1 MSTTLKRPTAL
12 QPGDR
17 ILVTGANSYLASN
30 IIDLFLSLGY
40 SVRGTIRT
48 EKPWL
53 DRYFTSKYGA
63 GNCKYVGKLTCFS
76 QASDLSF
83 SADAEK
89 VINDVVKATQSVLEA
104 AAVQKSVKRFVLTSS
119 SAAAT
124 LPSVN
129 TEGNVVDES

>member
-1 MSTTLKRPTAL
+1 M
-12 QPGDR
+12 
-17 ILVTGANSYLASN
+17 
-30 IIDLFLSLGY
+30 
-40 SVRGTIRT
+40 
-48 EKPWL
+48 
-53 DRYFTSKYGA
+53 
-63 GNCKYVGKLTCFS
+63 
-76 QASDLSF
+76 SF